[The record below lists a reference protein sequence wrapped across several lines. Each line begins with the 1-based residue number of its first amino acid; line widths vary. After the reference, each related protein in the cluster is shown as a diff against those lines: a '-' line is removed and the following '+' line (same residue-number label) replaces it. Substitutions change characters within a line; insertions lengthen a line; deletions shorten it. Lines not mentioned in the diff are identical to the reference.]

1 MHDRVGGPELAVV
14 LAEAVEAVR
23 AGHEDLPELVL
34 LEGLD
39 VLLGE
44 LGEQVLVPH
53 PPRRVARALLL
64 EPEGREVHLRGLQD
78 PDEGLVRLA
87 RPRVGGAGAPD
98 PQQVLDLAPAEV
110 RHHGDVEALR
120 PLQAPVLADAP
131 RVALHLHA
139 LEGARGLLREVG
151 LHHHEALPEADE
163 VAGNGVDEDGAG
175 LHAGRAGRAGPELVH
190 VNLPP
195 RGSPVART
203 GSAVDLRLRDE
214 GRLRLE
220 GRFLLRLPREGAT
233 LRVAEPQDVR
243 PVAVAEVDL
252 QVVEH
257 LHRLEGLPGGV
268 GRARRVAAPALGAGV
283 GVEEALPGQLLHAVD
298 PELLGLL
305 EVDPRRK
312 AVALAPVEPGVRPGE
327 HEVHV
332 LGRGQVRGEAQE
344 HEHVGPPAEGAQ
356 ALRPRRREEG
366 EGARGERAEGLPRH
380 GGRVPRRPLLQEH
393 GRADEDEEGRVEH
406 DDEPEDPLAV
416 LRARQQPGRVAREP
430 PHEGDDTGHEDGGGE
445 HVLAEVVERVE
456 PGRQHPLVEEGPA
469 PEGLEEGGQALEE
482 DLEVPQA
489 EDQEAVEEDPVQEA
503 GRGVLLDPLLAQGV
517 GEHRAGPPSRVVG
530 QRLVATRAR
539 VDQDA
544 RAPEALRHEAERR
557 DEKAEGQEGLENG
570 QHHGVTTSRAPSLSS
585 LEASPWP
592 ATGRS
597 RFLPGVTSVTRAPGV
612 LR

>member
-1 MHDRVGGPELAVV
+1 MHFSSGPS
-14 LAEAVEAVR
+14 
-23 AGHEDLPELVL
+23 
-34 LEGLD
+34 
-39 VLLGE
+39 
-44 LGEQVLVPH
+44 
-53 PPRRVARALLL
+53 VAKSTFAAF
-64 EPEGREVHLRGLQD
+64 ED

-87 RPRVGGAGAPD
+87 RPGVGGAGAPD

-151 LHHHEALPEADE
+151 LHHHEALPQADE
-163 VAGNGVDEDGAG
+163 VAGNGVDEDRAG
-175 LHAGRAGRAGPELVH
+175 LHAGRAGRARPELVH
-190 VNLPP
+190 VNLA
-195 RGSPVART
+195 VA
-203 GSAVDLRLRDE
+203 DLRLRDE
-214 GRLRLE
+214 GRPRLE
-220 GRFLLRLPREGAT
+220 GRFLLRLPREGPT

-257 LHRLEGLPGGV
+257 LHGLEGLPGGV

-312 AVALAPVEPGVRPGE
+312 AVALAPVEPRVRPGE

-366 EGARGERAEGLPRH
+366 EGARGERAERLPRH
-380 GGRVPRRPLLQEH
+380 RGRVPRRPLLQEH

-430 PHEGDDTGHEDGGGE
+430 PHEGDDTGQEDGGGE

-456 PGRQHPLVEEGPA
+456 PGRQHPLVEKRPA
-469 PEGLEEGGQALEE
+469 PEGPEEGRQALEE

-489 EDQEAVEEDPVQEA
+489 EDQEPVEEDAVQEA

-530 QRLVATRAR
+530 QRLVATRAG

-544 RAPEALRHEAERR
+544 RAPEAPRHEAERR

-585 LEASPWP
+585 P
-592 ATGRS
+592 AVGDARS
-597 RFLPGVTSVTRAPGV
+597 RRRCRVPRTTG
-612 LR
+612 